1 MPPPD
6 NAVVIE
12 QWAGG
17 EEGGEEGE
25 GKNSPKKEKKR
36 FRNNPQEHLLCWLKR
51 SSANSSSQGQ
61 TAAERSQPTARANSA
76 YLELK
81 SSH

>member
-17 EEGGEEGE
+17 EEGDEEGE
-25 GKNSPKKEKKR
+25 GEKQSEKEG
-36 FRNNPQEHLLCWLKR
+36 E
-51 SSANSSSQGQ
+51 
-61 TAAERSQPTARANSA
+61 EV
-76 YLELK
+76 
-81 SSH
+81 